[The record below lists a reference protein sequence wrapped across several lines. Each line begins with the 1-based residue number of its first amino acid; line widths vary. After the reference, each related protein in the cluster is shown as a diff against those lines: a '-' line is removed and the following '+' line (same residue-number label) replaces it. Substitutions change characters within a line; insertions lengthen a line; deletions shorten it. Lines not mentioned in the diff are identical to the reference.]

1 MLVAIPLSHPEF
13 ARSTCIRPAAPLN
26 GAASITVQIGP
37 AVVRLADVASQCGW
51 CVLPNSIRHRVAQSF
66 SPSPAPRPLWIF
78 CRGRLRAHNRLHAH
92 REGLGARRQRRSLE
106 AGASA
111 TTARLS
117 RHEAATA
124 AEAAARAD
132 ELGSLHRDT

>member
-26 GAASITVQIGP
+26 GAASITVQIGQ

-51 CVLPNSIRHRVAQSF
+51 CVLPNSQRF
-66 SPSPAPRPLWIF
+66 SPSPAPRPLWIL